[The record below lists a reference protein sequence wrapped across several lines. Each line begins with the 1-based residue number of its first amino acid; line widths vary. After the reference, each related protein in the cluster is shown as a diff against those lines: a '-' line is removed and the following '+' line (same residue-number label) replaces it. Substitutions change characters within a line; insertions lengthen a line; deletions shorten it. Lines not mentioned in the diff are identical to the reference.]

1 MPIIII
7 YAFVFASVLIL
18 SDWIL
23 RRIFNRRKAALEVNE
38 RLARLNK
45 RGDQLEAYNTLIR
58 DRSLS
63 GRGTSLL
70 SPGGISRLYRQSGL
84 TLTLRTRILYAI
96 GILLLSILICNFLLS
111 SMVLQIISSVV
122 LWFFLTIFLIWRV
135 RAKRIKH
142 FVSQLPPAVEI
153 IVRSLNAGHPL
164 TAAIALVGREMPDP
178 IGSEFGLLSDQL
190 TFGSELDQAMLSM
203 VDRVGADELNLL
215 AVTVSVQRNTGGNLA
230 EILENLSNM
239 IRDRAMLRGKIRAI
253 SAEGRITAVI
263 MAIFPLLL
271 FLMIRTLVPT
281 YFDPVWA
288 TGYGTEIVVG
298 TLAFMSI
305 GVFILNRLVSFDF

>member
-1 MPIIII
+1 M
-7 YAFVFASVLIL
+7 
-18 SDWIL
+18 
-23 RRIFNRRKAALEVNE
+23 
-38 RLARLNK
+38 
-45 RGDQLEAYNTLIR
+45 TL
-58 DRSLS
+58 
-63 GRGTSLL
+63 
-70 SPGGISRLYRQSGL
+70 
-84 TLTLRTRILYAI
+84 
-96 GILLLSILICNFLLS
+96 
-111 SMVLQIISSVV
+111 
-122 LWFFLTIFLIWRV
+122 FLIWRV
-135 RAKRIKH
+135 RAKRIKR
-142 FVSQLPPAVEI
+142 FVSQLPPALEI

-178 IGSEFGLLSDQL
+178 IGSEFGMLSDQL

-239 IRDRAMLRGKIRAI
+239 IRDRAMIRGKIRAI

-263 MAIFPLLL
+263 MAIFPVLL
-271 FLMIRTLVPT
+271 FLMIRALVPT
-281 YFDPVWA
+281 YFDPIWE

-305 GVFILNRLVSFDF
+305 GIFILNRLVSFDF

>member
-18 SDWIL
+18 SDWVL
-23 RRIFNRRKAALEVNE
+23 RRIFNRRKAAHEVNE
-38 RLARLNK
+38 RLERLNK
-45 RGDQLEAYNTLIR
+45 RGDQLAAYNTLIR

-63 GRGTSLL
+63 GRGVSMF
-70 SPGGISRLYRQSGL
+70 SPGGISRLYRQTGL
-84 TLTLRTRILYAI
+84 TLTLRSRILYLA
-96 GILLLSILICNFLLS
+96 GILLVSILISKFLVGS
-111 SMVLQIISSVV
+111 QALQVISSII
-122 LWFFLTIFLIWRV
+122 LWCFLTIFLILQV

-142 FVSQLPPAVEI
+142 FVNQLPPAIEI

-164 TAAIALVGREMPDP
+164 TAAISLVGREMPDP
-178 IGSEFGLLSDQL
+178 IGSEFGMLSDQL

-215 AVTVSVQRNTGGNLA
+215 AVTVSVQRSTGGSLA
-230 EILENLSNM
+230 EVLENLSTM

-288 TGYGTEIVVG
+288 TGYGTEIVIG
-298 TLAFMSI
+298 ILAFLSI
-305 GVFILNRLVSFDF
+305 GVFILKRLVSFDF